1 MKDPVARPLARV
13 ASPTARGRL
22 VARGS
27 AENPANRFERLA
39 YAEDPD
45 FLDDALDG
53 SGERERG
60 LRTRYYRDPSRT
72 LLSRNESPDIGF
84 DVSINPYR
92 GCEHGCAYCVAPDTP
107 VLGADLAWRP
117 IGVLQV
123 GDELVGF
130 DEFPPARGHAR
141 KLRRARVEA

>member
-1 MKDPVARPLARV
+1 MQGHRRAIHG
-13 ASPTARGRL
+13 RG
-22 VARGS
+22 A
-27 AENPANRFERLA
+27 ADNPSNRFDKLA
-39 YAEDPD
+39 YTLDPD
-45 FLDDALDG
+45 ASDPDTPRPATEFL
-53 SGERERG
+53 
-60 LRTRYYRDPSRT
+60 RDRSRSI
-72 LLSRNESPDIGF
+72 LSRNESPDVGF

-92 GCEHGCAYCVAPDTP
+92 GCEHGCVYCVGPDTP
-107 VLGADLAWRP
+107 VLGADLVWRP